1 MRSASRNDA
10 RRRYTRRVSGST
22 PSAATAVL
30 AAGFVEGLLRYAF
43 AIAGMALVAWIA
55 WKAVNRQESKD
66 ADFQRRLDED
76 DERAAKGR
84 FGDPR
89 GRS

>member
-1 MRSASRNDA
+1 M
-10 RRRYTRRVSGST
+10 
-22 PSAATAVL
+22 
-30 AAGFVEGLLRYAF
+30 AF
-43 AIAGMALVAWIA
+43 VAWVA

-66 ADFQRRLDED
+66 AEFQKRLDED

-89 GRS
+89 GKP

>member
-1 MRSASRNDA
+1 
-10 RRRYTRRVSGST
+10 VPGLT
-22 PSAATAVL
+22 PTGGVAIL
-30 AAGFVEGLLRYAF
+30 AASLLEGLLRYAF

-66 ADFQRRLDED
+66 AEFQRRLDED

-89 GRS
+89 GKR

>member
-1 MRSASRNDA
+1 VTDS
-10 RRRYTRRVSGST
+10 VSKLL
-22 PSAATAVL
+22 PATL
-30 AAGFVEGLLRYAF
+30 AAGIIEGLLRYAF
-43 AIAGMALVAWIA
+43 AIAGMAFVAWVA

-66 ADFQRRLDED
+66 AEFQKRLDED

-89 GRS
+89 GKP

>member
-1 MRSASRNDA
+1 M
-10 RRRYTRRVSGST
+10 SGS
-22 PSAATAVL
+22 PSSPLSAIL

-43 AIAGMALVAWIA
+43 AIAGMALVAWVA
-55 WKAVNRQESKD
+55 WKLVNRQESKD
-66 ADFQRRLDED
+66 ADFQKRLDED

-89 GRS
+89 GKP